1 MSKREVIRKHEG
13 SILKG
18 IALISLLVLVVLGST
33 LVMVGFLRT
42 SPRGRTGSTGWQRT
56 PEVRIV
62 MDSTS
67 DWARIMFND
76 FYGTNLNGVRVVEFD
91 SHGWLL
97 GNDSN
102 YRIDAA
108 RGLTFIDVIYNAT
121 ITKTGDIVGFFKGNN
136 DFRHTKM
143 FVDVILEVNMDM
155 SSVWMYL
162 MLAGAGTTTFQFINK
177 ETGVVLWEDTETGR
191 SVTQYLPKYL
201 SPLVFF
207 AKEQIDT
214 YLVLALLVGTIV
226 TIVILNPLYFP
237 RPTERKPKEDSGGL

>member
-1 MSKREVIRKHEG
+1 MTKRGVIRKHES

-18 IALISLLVLVVLGST
+18 IALISLLVLIVLGST
-33 LVMVGFLRT
+33 LVMVRFLRT
-42 SPRGRTGSTGWQRT
+42 NPPTNIAATGWQQT

-62 MDSTS
+62 MDSTA

-76 FYGTNLNGVRVVEFD
+76 LYGTNANGIRIVEFH

-108 RGLTFIDVIYNAT
+108 RGLTFLDIIYNST
-121 ITKTGDIVGFFKGNN
+121 VIKTGDIIGFFKGNN
-136 DFRHTKM
+136 DFRHTRM
-143 FVDVILEVNMDM
+143 FADVILEVNLDM
-155 SSVWMYL
+155 TSVSVYL

-191 SVTQYLPKYL
+191 SVTQYLPRYM
-201 SPLVFF
+201 SSQVFF
-207 AKEQIDT
+207 TKEKIDT
-214 YLVLALLVGTIV
+214 YLVLALVAGTIF
-226 TIVILNPLYFP
+226 TIVILNPIYFLKSG
-237 RPTERKPKEDSGGL
+237 ERKHKKDSGGL